1 MTHAGYI
8 AAGYGV
14 TFGAIAVYVWRVAAR
29 GRAAA
34 RALPPE
40 EPRWGQ

>member
-14 TFGAIAVYVWRVAAR
+14 TFGAVALYAWRVV
-29 GRAAA
+29 A
-34 RALPPE
+34 RARALARSLPPE
-40 EPRWGQ
+40 ERRWP